1 MERTLLAKFTNLF
14 RRILI
19 SFLWALTLV
28 HFPPILKRRKILIL
42 KSCLTT
48 VKSGSCKVTNA
59 RWPTTVTVKS
69 FLPWENKFT
78 HGKIIRHSKI
88 MSDKGKSFSN
98 VKEEPP
104 SVKRS
109 PEDCGLKR
117 VLRLPCTFN
126 CFTSG
131 RHSHVGISIQI
142 PITSDLDRD
151 TYSLIV
157 AISHAWSQ
165 LTVRYIWLKREW

>member
-1 MERTLLAKFTNLF
+1 MERTLLTKFTNLF

-88 MSDKGKSFSN
+88 MLDKGKSFSN
-98 VKEEPP
+98 VKKEPP

-109 PEDCGLKR
+109 PEDCGLRTKTCPPPSMY
-117 VLRLPCTFN
+117 L
-126 CFTSG
+126 
-131 RHSHVGISIQI
+131 
-142 PITSDLDRD
+142 
-151 TYSLIV
+151 
-157 AISHAWSQ
+157 Q
-165 LTVRYIWLKREW
+165 LLYIWPSQSRGYLDPNPNHKWFG